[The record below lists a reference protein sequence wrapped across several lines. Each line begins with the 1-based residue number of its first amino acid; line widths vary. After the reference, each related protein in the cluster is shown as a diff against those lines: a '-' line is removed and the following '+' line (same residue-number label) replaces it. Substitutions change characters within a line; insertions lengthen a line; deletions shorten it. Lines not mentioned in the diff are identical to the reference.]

1 MSEVKD
7 VYFIEAVGTDR
18 VKIGR
23 AWNPNQRRR
32 ELQTSSPYE
41 LKLLGVVFGK
51 RHSEPELRLRSTTKK
66 KLWPGKLG
74 KSRILVSGLG
84 LTDYFLYW
92 DDLDLV
98 EPEHAFALAVSKE
111 HAIELIVE
119 DFYDGLSG
127 AS

>member
-32 ELQTSSPYE
+32 ELQTSSPHE

-51 RHSEPELRLRSTTKK
+51 RHSEPELHERFEKY
-66 KLWPGKLG
+66 
-74 KSRILVSGLG
+74 RILGEWFRLSAIR
-84 LTDYFLYW
+84 
-92 DDLDLV
+92 V
-98 EPEHAFALAVSKE
+98 EMDAILEEEERIDALEKHYEEEIMARE
-111 HAIELIVE
+111 AWEIENPGQWPWP
-119 DFYDGLSG
+119 D
-127 AS
+127 

>member
-1 MSEVKD
+1 MPK
-7 VYFIEAVGTDR
+7 
-18 VKIGR
+18 
-23 AWNPNQRRR
+23 P
-32 ELQTSSPYE
+32 E
-41 LKLLGVVFGK
+41 LKL
-51 RHSEPELRLRSTTKK
+51 
-66 KLWPGKLG
+66 
-74 KSRILVSGLG
+74 
-84 LTDYFLYW
+84 YYW